1 VSDRVRALFVTY
13 CFGENAGQTLVGVY
27 KRGLRIALELSER
40 GHEVLFDCT
49 GRTEYRDELTSTAE
63 QRLRFVDL
71 RLANPAS
78 DPLGRQNGSVRAMAA
93 CKPDLV
99 VVGEAPLA
107 GTLLEATL
115 CAVELGIPVALL
127 DNAYNDSAAEQYLH
141 DHGGMVDGVV
151 LTGPSCTHSKSPPR
165 HLCQVSP
172 FVTPAQGEAEEL
184 LAQLGLHGERLISV
198 LAYDRK
204 AERLGFSLLER
215 LDAPGT
221 DFVFMARRRE
231 ECKRRTAGLPAELRT
246 RVRVLGLPPD
256 SLLFGLIE
264 LSSLA
269 VVKYGFMQ
277 VSECLALHTPV
288 ICAYHEGPTWVGLL
302 PPACSP
308 FIHVAEQDE
317 ADDRTLAAAR
327 KLLDIPADA
336 MRPIHSGGFDAS
348 AGAADFLER
357 LAGQRQETW
366 SEAVAKFPEEQVRAA
381 LQARVGR
388 SRFDLLQLR
397 AMRLRSLRGE
407 ELYSIVCRYR
417 INGGERFLRLWGRRF
432 SSSWGVRRRRLD
444 AVRSGQRVLYASPR
458 QRVLIESDAGQALL
472 PPLP

>member
-1 VSDRVRALFVTY
+1 VSDCVRVLFVTY

-27 KRGLRIALELSER
+27 KRGLRIALELRDR

-49 GRTEYRDELTSTAE
+49 GRADYRDELTSTAE
-63 QRLRFVDL
+63 QRIQFVDL
-71 RLANPAS
+71 RLGPPAS
-78 DPLGRQNGSVRAMAA
+78 DPLRHQDSSVRAVAA
-93 CKPDLV
+93 YEPDLV

-127 DNAYNDSAAEQYLH
+127 DNAYNDRAAEQYLL
-141 DHGGMVDGVV
+141 DHGGMVDGIV
-151 LTGPSCTHSKSPPR
+151 LTGPSCTHTKSPPP
-165 HLCQVSP
+165 HLCQVPP
-172 FVTPAQGEAEEL
+172 FVTPARGEAEEL
-184 LAQLGLHGERLISV
+184 VARLGLHGERLVTV

-215 LDAPGT
+215 LDAPGA
-221 DFVFMARRRE
+221 DFVFMARRPE
-231 ECKRRTAGLPAELRT
+231 ECAQRMAGLPPELRG

-256 SLLFGLIE
+256 PLLFGLIE
-264 LSSLA
+264 LSRLA

-308 FIHVAEQDE
+308 FIHVAKQDE
-317 ADDRTLAAAR
+317 ADDRTVAAAR
-327 KLLDIPADA
+327 KLLSIPADA
-336 MRPIHSGGFDAS
+336 MRPIHSGGFGAS
-348 AGAADFLER
+348 GGAADFLEL

-381 LQARVGR
+381 LQATVGR
-388 SRFDLLQLR
+388 SGFDLLQLR
-397 AMRLRSLRGE
+397 AMRLRSLQGE
-407 ELYSIVCRYR
+407 ELYSIVCRCGL
-417 INGGERFLRLWGRRF
+417 NGDERFVRLWGRRF
-432 SSSWGVRRRRLD
+432 SSAWGVRRRRL
-444 AVRSGQRVLYASPR
+444 ATARSGRRVLYASPR
-458 QRVLIESDAGQALL
+458 QRVLIESDAGQASL